1 LVHLRLLIGNFT
13 NPEIIQELLV
23 RESMLLQRI
32 AEDMQRYSLKH
43 EALRRY
49 LASDE
54 ERDAALKALLSL
66 VGHRS
71 VSSPWRVES
80 IL

>member
-1 LVHLRLLIGNFT
+1 MKQLL
-13 NPEIIQELLV
+13 E
-23 RESMLLQRI
+23 RESTLLRRI

-43 EALRRY
+43 DALRRHWT
-49 LASDE
+49 SDE
-54 ERDAALKALLSL
+54 EHDAALKALLLL

-71 VSSPWRVES
+71 LSSPWRVEY

>member
-1 LVHLRLLIGNFT
+1 MIAHLENADIIKQLL
-13 NPEIIQELLV
+13 E
-23 RESMLLQRI
+23 REAFLLQRI

-43 EALRRY
+43 DALRRY
-49 LASDE
+49 LTSDDE
-54 ERDAALKALLSL
+54 WDSSLKTLLLL

-71 VSSPWRVES
+71 VSSPWRVEY

>member
-1 LVHLRLLIGNFT
+1 MGNFT
-13 NPEIIQELLV
+13 NAEIAKQLLE
-23 RESMLLQRI
+23 RGSLLLQRI

-54 ERDAALKALLSL
+54 ERDAALKALLLL

-71 VSSPWRVES
+71 VSSPWRLEY